1 MGGGGGRSK
10 PSGLL
15 LFVCPGPGRLLGR
28 AARTAVT
35 SAQNAG
41 RLDSYAAAGK
51 LGIKLKK
58 EWLATLDGRTRHA
71 HALLDGQQRETSEP
85 FEAEGEKLQFP
96 GDPAAAGW
104 MVYNCRC
111 TMAAVVTG
119 ADGRAL
125 GGSAQRWVRDPV
137 TGQGVR
143 IEDMSFG
150 EWVEWKERQLK
161 ERQPIVNLQK
171 DSILTSGGRITDPYS
186 KRALAFAKMY
196 YEEIRH
202 FSTDAKKIAQN
213 TGLPEEKIQ
222 KIKAYLF
229 LDDSLYD
236 SKIGR
241 WRRFDAD
248 AAIAQSWQRLMIGVH
263 IKPHDLT
270 LLRHEILEM
279 EIKRTHP
286 GISHDEAHTLASM
299 QYKYN
304 KESEEYYG
312 TLKERPAR
320 R

>member
-150 EWVEWKERQLK
+150 EWAEWKEQQIADQRQFAEIQTILGQNAPKTFADFQNLK
-161 ERQPIVNLQK
+161 YTDTWTLFEVYKWAVQVGELTPLANFDTYQQISKEIDRVLVGLRTLNGLCINGKSNHFIARVIGSVEQK
-171 DSILTSGGRITDPYS
+171 RSGISIED
-186 KRALAFAKMY
+186 
-196 YEEIRH
+196 
-202 FSTDAKKIAQN
+202 
-213 TGLPEEKIQ
+213 
-222 KIKAYLF
+222 
-229 LDDSLYD
+229 
-236 SKIGR
+236 
-241 WRRFDAD
+241 
-248 AAIAQSWQRLMIGVH
+248 
-263 IKPHDLT
+263 
-270 LLRHEILEM
+270 ILEALTNLHSTVFPIR
-279 EIKRTHP
+279 ENPDGKTSQKFRYGHVEVTVNP
-286 GISHDEAHTLASM
+286 KTGILI
-299 QYKYN
+299 QVNPK
-304 KESEEYYG
+304 KE
-312 TLKERPAR
+312 
-320 R
+320 